1 MIRKSTFFLLIVFL
15 ILAGLAFALRQGL
28 FKKSIIE
35 LTPTPQL
42 SLLDGFPVENL
53 ASLQASEKGIITLE
67 ISRQADG
74 TWAITQPVGILGDSG
89 KIEQLLS
96 SLYGLSHTSTVSAN
110 TPLEPL
116 GISPDSLKITLT
128 NISGEQLILKPGGL
142 TPTGSG
148 YFIQVNS
155 NPAVVISKYGY
166 EGFVSILQP
175 ESLLSETP
183 TP

>member
-1 MIRKSTFFLLIVFL
+1 MIRKSTFILLLVFL
-15 ILAGLAFALRQGL
+15 ILAGLAFALRPGL

-35 LTPTPQL
+35 STPTTQP

-53 ASLQASEKGIITLE
+53 TSLQVSEKGLITFE
-67 ISRQADG
+67 ISRQTDG
-74 TWAITQPVGILGDSG
+74 KWAITQPEGIQGDSG

-96 SLYGLSHTSTVSAN
+96 SLYDLSPTSLVSAN

-116 GISPDSLKITLT
+116 GISPDSLKITLA
-128 NISGEQLILKPGGL
+128 NISGKQLILKPGGL

-166 EGFVSILQP
+166 EGFVSMLQP